1 MAKTALVISG
11 GGSKGAFA
19 VGVVKELAN
28 SFPDISFDIL
38 VGTSTGALIVPLV
51 AAEELDLL
59 ERLYTTVK
67 TEDII
72 TKGNVVTRL
81 LGDVSLFDARPLGN
95 LVKEYCNDV
104 RCNTILQSPKEI
116 YLATTCL
123 QTGKAV
129 YFASQTPPL
138 VTDYE
143 VVKVNNP
150 DEFRRAV
157 MASACQPVF
166 MPPIEVKKGSLPI
179 RQYVDGGVRE
189 YAGIQLAI
197 DAGAEEIFVVIL
209 SAGGE
214 EPEETT
220 FTSAFNILF
229 KTIDIFTADVGA
241 NDLKM
246 PAVYNRALRYIDA
259 VKQKMKKAGMTDAK
273 IEEFFNIP
281 FNNPFTG
288 KKPLKIHVIRP
299 DSPLGGGPGGLTF
312 DPAEMARMLA
322 KGRVQLSDYM
332 ANLPPDGGGNI

>member
-19 VGVVKELAN
+19 VGVVRELAN
-28 SFPDISFDIL
+28 SFPDINFDIL
-38 VGTSTGALIVPLV
+38 VGTSTGALIVPMV
-51 AAEELDLL
+51 ASEELDLL

-72 TKGNVVTRL
+72 IKGNIVTRV
-81 LGDVSLFDARPLGN
+81 LGDVSLFDAKPLGN
-95 LVKEYCNDV
+95 LLKEYYNEA
-104 RCNTILQSPKEI
+104 RSNAILQSGKQI
-116 YLATTCL
+116 YLATVCL

-129 YFASQTPPL
+129 YFATQTPPI

-143 VVKVNNP
+143 VVKLNNV

-166 MPPIEVKKGSLPI
+166 MQPIEVKKGSLPL

-197 DAGAEEIFVVIL
+197 DAGAEEIFVIL
-209 SAGGE
+209 HSAGGD
-214 EPEETT
+214 EPDEKM
-220 FTSAFNILF
+220 FDSSLNVLF
-229 KTIDIFTADVGA
+229 KTIDIFTADVGY
-241 NDLKM
+241 NDLKI

-259 VKQKMKKAGMTDAK
+259 VKQKMKTAGVPAAK
-273 IEEFFNIP
+273 IDEYFNIP

-288 KKPLKIHVIRP
+288 KKPIKIHLIRP
-299 DSPLGGGPGGLTF
+299 NSPLGGGPGGLTF
-312 DPAEMARMLA
+312 DSAEMKRMLA
-322 KGRVQLSDYM
+322 KGRTQLSDYM
-332 ANLPPDGGGNI
+332 ANLPPDGSGNI

>member
-19 VGVVKELAN
+19 VGVVKELAH

-51 AAEELDLL
+51 AAEELELL

-67 TEDII
+67 TEDVI
-72 TKGNVVTRL
+72 TKGNVVTRI
-81 LGDVSLFDARPLGN
+81 LGDVSLFDAKPLGN
-95 LVKEYCNDV
+95 LVKEYYNDA
-104 RCNTILQSPKEI
+104 RSNTILQSAKEI

-129 YFASQTPPL
+129 YFATQTPPL

-143 VVKVNNP
+143 VVKLNNP

-166 MPPIEVKKGSLPI
+166 MPPIEVKKGSIPL

-209 SAGGE
+209 SASSD
-214 EPEETT
+214 EPEEKV
-220 FTSAFNILF
+220 FDSSFNILF
-229 KTIDIFTADVGA
+229 KTIDIFTTDVGA
-241 NDLKM
+241 NDLKI

-259 VKQKMKKAGMTDAK
+259 VKQKMKKAGVPAAT
-273 IEEFFNIP
+273 IEDYFTIP

-288 KKPLKIHVIRP
+288 KKALKIHVIRP

-312 DPAEMARMLA
+312 DTTEMSRMLA
-322 KGRVQLSDYM
+322 RGRLQLSDYM
-332 ANLPPDGGGNI
+332 AHLPPDGGGNI